1 MKPADEVLGAVGFSV
16 MTVRPGDTALA
27 MGLSDLPVVATS
39 HLLHAMESATIA
51 ALSEYLD
58 NGETTFL
65 LSTSIELLASAQVG
79 DELRANARCTNV
91 EGRASQSN
99 ALGQGQCILTFLC
112 DIYEGERHIAQAEI
126 KRATV
131 ERVTFLARTA
141 AQELLKSS
149 NSFSATTN

>member
-1 MKPADEVLGAVGFSV
+1 MNPADEIIGAVGFSV

-27 MGLSDLPVVATS
+27 MGLSDLPVVAVS

-51 ALSEYLD
+51 ALSEHLD

-65 LSTSIELLASAQVG
+65 LSTSVELLASAQVG
-79 DELRANARCTNV
+79 DELRANARCTNID
-91 EGRASQSN
+91 GRE
-99 ALGQGQCILTFLC
+99 LTFQC
-112 DIYEGERHIAQAEI
+112 DVYQGERHIAQAEI

-141 AQELLKSS
+141 AEELLR
-149 NSFSATTN
+149 N

>member
-1 MKPADEVLGAVGFSV
+1 

-27 MGLSDLPVVATS
+27 MGLSDLPIVATS

-51 ALSEYLD
+51 ALSEHLD

-65 LSTSIELLASAQVG
+65 IATSIELLGSAPVG
-79 DELRANARCTNV
+79 VELRANARCTNI
-91 EGRASQSN
+91 EGRE
-99 ALGQGQCILTFLC
+99 LFFTCE
-112 DIYEGERHIAQAEI
+112 IYDGERLVAQGEI

-141 AQELLKSS
+141 AESLLR
-149 NSFSATTN
+149 N

>member
-1 MKPADEVLGAVGFSV
+1 MKPSEEVLGAVGFSV

-27 MGLSDLPVVATS
+27 MGLSDLPIVATS

-65 LSTSIELLASAQVG
+65 LGTSIELLGSAPVG
-79 DELRANARCTNV
+79 VELRANARCTNID
-91 EGRASQSN
+91 GRELSFA
-99 ALGQGQCILTFLC
+99 CE
-112 DIYEGERHIAQAEI
+112 IYEGDRLVAQGEI

-141 AQELLKSS
+141 AESLLKS
-149 NSFSATTN
+149 

>member
-1 MKPADEVLGAVGFSV
+1 MRTLMQPAEDVLGAVGFSV

-27 MGLSDLPVVATS
+27 MGLSDLPVVAAS

-58 NGETTFL
+58 NGKTTFL
-65 LSTSIELLASAQVG
+65 LSTSITLLASAQVG
-79 DELRANARCTNV
+79 DELRANARCTDIQ
-91 EGRASQSN
+91 GRE
-99 ALGQGQCILTFLC
+99 ITFAC
-112 DIYEGERHIAQAEI
+112 DVYEGERHIAQAEI

-141 AQELLKSS
+141 AESLIK
-149 NSFSATTN
+149 N

>member
-1 MKPADEVLGAVGFSV
+1 MKPAEEVLGAVGFSV

-27 MGLSDLPVVATS
+27 MGLSDLPIVATS

-65 LSTSIELLASAQVG
+65 LGTTIELLGSAPVG
-79 DELRANARCTNV
+79 VELRANARCTNI
-91 EGRASQSN
+91 EGRELSFA
-99 ALGQGQCILTFLC
+99 CE
-112 DIYEGERHIAQAEI
+112 IYDGERLVAQGEI

-141 AQELLKSS
+141 AQSLLRS
-149 NSFSATTN
+149 

>member
-1 MKPADEVLGAVGFSV
+1 MNPADEIIGAVGFSV

-27 MGLSDLPVVATS
+27 MGLSDLPVVAVS

-51 ALSEYLD
+51 ALSEHLD

-65 LSTSIELLASAQVG
+65 LSTSVELLASAQVG
-79 DELRANARCTNV
+79 DELRANARCINID
-91 EGRASQSN
+91 GRE
-99 ALGQGQCILTFLC
+99 LTFQC
-112 DIYEGERHIAQAEI
+112 DVYQGERHIAQAEI

-141 AQELLKSS
+141 AEELLR
-149 NSFSATTN
+149 N

>member
-1 MKPADEVLGAVGFSV
+1 MQPAEDVLGAVGFSV

-27 MGLSDLPVVATS
+27 MGLSELPIVATS
-39 HLLHAMESATIA
+39 HLLHSMESATIA
-51 ALSEYLD
+51 AISEYLD

-65 LSTSIELLASAQVG
+65 LGTSIELLGSAPVG
-79 DELRANARCTNV
+79 VELRANARCTNID
-91 EGRASQSN
+91 GRE
-99 ALGQGQCILTFLC
+99 LTFQC
-112 DIYEGERHIAQAEI
+112 EIYDGERLIAQGEI

-149 NSFSATTN
+149 NL

>member
-1 MKPADEVLGAVGFSV
+1 MQPAEDVIGAVGFSV

-65 LSTSIELLASAQVG
+65 LSTTINLLASAQVG
-79 DELRANARCTNV
+79 DELRANARCTNI

-99 ALGQGQCILTFLC
+99 ALGQGQIVLTFTC
-112 DIYEGERHIAQAEI
+112 DVYEGERHIAQGEI

-141 AQELLKSS
+141 AESLIK
-149 NSFSATTN
+149 N

>member
-1 MKPADEVLGAVGFSV
+1 MKPIEEVLGAVGFSV
-16 MTVRPGDTALA
+16 MTVRAGDTAVA
-27 MGLSDLPVVATS
+27 MGLSDLPIVATS

-79 DELRANARCTNV
+79 DELRANARCSNI
-91 EGRASQSN
+91 EGRE
-99 ALGQGQCILTFLC
+99 ITFEC
-112 DIYEGERHIAQAEI
+112 DVYQDERHIAQAEI

-149 NSFSATTN
+149 NS

>member
-1 MKPADEVLGAVGFSV
+1 MKPAEEVLGAVGFSV

-27 MGLSDLPVVATS
+27 MGLSDLPIVATS

-65 LSTSIELLASAQVG
+65 LGTSIELVGSAPVG
-79 DELRANARCTNV
+79 VELRANARCTNID
-91 EGRASQSN
+91 GRELSFA
-99 ALGQGQCILTFLC
+99 CE
-112 DIYEGERHIAQAEI
+112 IYEGERLVAQGEI

-141 AQELLKSS
+141 AQSLLRS
-149 NSFSATTN
+149 

>member
-1 MKPADEVLGAVGFSV
+1 MKPAEEVLGAVGFSV

-27 MGLSDLPVVATS
+27 MGLSDLPIVATS

-65 LSTSIELLASAQVG
+65 LGTSIELLGSAPVG
-79 DELRANARCTNV
+79 VELRANARCTNID
-91 EGRASQSN
+91 GRELSFA
-99 ALGQGQCILTFLC
+99 CE
-112 DIYEGERHIAQAEI
+112 IYEGERLVAQGEI

-131 ERVTFLARTA
+131 ERVTYLARTA
-141 AQELLKSS
+141 AESLLK
-149 NSFSATTN
+149 N

>member
-1 MKPADEVLGAVGFSV
+1 MKPVEEVLGAVGFSV
-16 MTVRPGDTALA
+16 ATVRVGDTALA
-27 MGLSDLPVVATS
+27 MGLSELPIAATS

-79 DELRANARCTNV
+79 DELRATARCSQI
-91 EGRASQSN
+91 EGRE
-99 ALGQGQCILTFLC
+99 LTFEC
-112 DIYEGERHIAQAEI
+112 DIYQDDRHIAQAVI

-141 AQELLKSS
+141 AQSLLK
-149 NSFSATTN
+149 N

>member
-1 MKPADEVLGAVGFSV
+1 MKPAEEVLGAVGFSV

-27 MGLSDLPVVATS
+27 MGLSDLPIVATS

-65 LSTSIELLASAQVG
+65 LGTSIELLGSAPVG
-79 DELRANARCTNV
+79 VELRANARCTNI
-91 EGRASQSN
+91 EGRELSFA
-99 ALGQGQCILTFLC
+99 CE
-112 DIYEGERHIAQAEI
+112 IYEGERLVAQGEI

-141 AQELLKSS
+141 AESLLKS
-149 NSFSATTN
+149 

>member
-1 MKPADEVLGAVGFSV
+1 MKPAEDVIGAVGFSV

-27 MGLSDLPVVATS
+27 MGLSDLPVIATS

-51 ALSEYLD
+51 ALSEYLE

-65 LSTSIELLASAQVG
+65 LSTEIELLASAQVG
-79 DELRANARCTNV
+79 DELRANARCTDIS
-91 EGRASQSN
+91 GRE
-99 ALGQGQCILTFLC
+99 LTFEC
-112 DIYEGERHIAQAEI
+112 DIYEGERHIAQAQI

-141 AQELLKSS
+141 AQELLR
-149 NSFSATTN
+149 N

>member
-1 MKPADEVLGAVGFSV
+1 MKPAEEVLGTVGFSV

-27 MGLSDLPVVATS
+27 MGLSDLPIVATS

-65 LSTSIELLASAQVG
+65 LGTSIELLGSAPVG
-79 DELRANARCTNV
+79 VELRANARCTNID
-91 EGRASQSN
+91 GRELSFA
-99 ALGQGQCILTFLC
+99 CE
-112 DIYEGERHIAQAEI
+112 IYEGERLVAQGEI

-141 AQELLKSS
+141 AESLLR
-149 NSFSATTN
+149 N

>member
-1 MKPADEVLGAVGFSV
+1 MKPVDEVLGAVGFSV

-27 MGLSDLPVVATS
+27 MGLSELPVVAAS

-51 ALSEYLD
+51 ALSEHLD

-65 LSTSIELLASAQVG
+65 LSTTIELLASAQVG
-79 DELRANARCTNV
+79 DELRSNARCSSI
-91 EGRASQSN
+91 EGRE
-99 ALGQGQCILTFLC
+99 LTFQC
-112 DIYEGERHIAQAEI
+112 EIYQGDRHIAQAEI

-141 AQELLKSS
+141 AEELLR
-149 NSFSATTN
+149 N

>member
-1 MKPADEVLGAVGFSV
+1 MKPAEEVLGAVGFSV

-27 MGLSDLPVVATS
+27 MGLSDLPIVATS

-65 LSTSIELLASAQVG
+65 RGTSIELLGSAPVG
-79 DELRANARCTNV
+79 VELRANARCTNI
-91 EGRASQSN
+91 EGRELSFA
-99 ALGQGQCILTFLC
+99 CE
-112 DIYEGERHIAQAEI
+112 IYEGERLVAQGEI

-141 AQELLKSS
+141 AESLLK
-149 NSFSATTN
+149 N

>member
-1 MKPADEVLGAVGFSV
+1 MKPAEEVLGAVGFSV

-27 MGLSDLPVVATS
+27 MGLSDLPIVATS

-65 LSTSIELLASAQVG
+65 LSTSIDLLGSAPVG
-79 DELRANARCTNV
+79 VELRANARCTNID
-91 EGRASQSN
+91 GRELSFA
-99 ALGQGQCILTFLC
+99 CE
-112 DIYEGERHIAQAEI
+112 IYEGERLVAQGGI

-141 AQELLKSS
+141 AESLLK
-149 NSFSATTN
+149 N

>member
-1 MKPADEVLGAVGFSV
+1 MNPADEIIGAVGFSV

-27 MGLSDLPVVATS
+27 MGLSDLPVVAVS

-51 ALSEYLD
+51 ALSEHLD

-65 LSTSIELLASAQVG
+65 LSTSVELLASAQVG
-79 DELRANARCTNV
+79 DELRANARCTNI
-91 EGRASQSN
+91 EGRE
-99 ALGQGQCILTFLC
+99 LTFQC
-112 DIYEGERHIAQAEI
+112 DVYQGERHIAQAEI

-141 AQELLKSS
+141 AEELLR
-149 NSFSATTN
+149 N

>member
-1 MKPADEVLGAVGFSV
+1 MKPAEEVLGAVGFSV

-27 MGLSDLPVVATS
+27 MGLSDLPIVATS

-65 LSTSIELLASAQVG
+65 LGTSIELLGSAPVG
-79 DELRANARCTNV
+79 VELRANARCTNI
-91 EGRASQSN
+91 EGRELSFA
-99 ALGQGQCILTFLC
+99 CE
-112 DIYEGERHIAQAEI
+112 IYEGDRLVAQGEI

-141 AQELLKSS
+141 AESLLKS
-149 NSFSATTN
+149 

>member
-1 MKPADEVLGAVGFSV
+1 MQPAEDVIGAVGFSV

-65 LSTSIELLASAQVG
+65 LSTSINLLASAQVG
-79 DELRANARCTNV
+79 DELRANARCTDI
-91 EGRASQSN
+91 EGRE
-99 ALGQGQCILTFLC
+99 LTFTC
-112 DIYEGERHIAQAEI
+112 DVYEGERHIAQGEI

-141 AQELLKSS
+141 AESLIK
-149 NSFSATTN
+149 N

>member
-1 MKPADEVLGAVGFSV
+1 MKPAEEVLGAVGFSV

-27 MGLSDLPVVATS
+27 MGLSDLPIVATS

-51 ALSEYLD
+51 ALSEHLD

-65 LSTSIELLASAQVG
+65 LATSIELLGSAPVG
-79 DELRANARCTNV
+79 VELRANARCTNI
-91 EGRASQSN
+91 EGRELSFA
-99 ALGQGQCILTFLC
+99 CE
-112 DIYEGERHIAQAEI
+112 IYEGERLVAQGEI

-141 AQELLKSS
+141 AQSLLRS
-149 NSFSATTN
+149 

>member
-1 MKPADEVLGAVGFSV
+1 MKPAEEVLGAVGFSV

-27 MGLSDLPVVATS
+27 MGLSDLPIVATS

-65 LSTSIELLASAQVG
+65 LGTTIELLGSAPVG
-79 DELRANARCTNV
+79 VELRANARCTNI
-91 EGRASQSN
+91 EGRELSFA
-99 ALGQGQCILTFLC
+99 CE
-112 DIYEGERHIAQAEI
+112 IYEGERLVAQGEI

-141 AQELLKSS
+141 AESLLRS
-149 NSFSATTN
+149 

>member
-1 MKPADEVLGAVGFSV
+1 MKPAEEVLGAVGFSV

-27 MGLSDLPVVATS
+27 MGLSDLPIVATS

-65 LSTSIELLASAQVG
+65 RSTSIELLGSGPVG
-79 DELRANARCTNV
+79 VELRANARCTNI
-91 EGRASQSN
+91 EGRELSFA
-99 ALGQGQCILTFLC
+99 CE
-112 DIYEGERHIAQAEI
+112 IYEGERLVAQGEI

-141 AQELLKSS
+141 AESLLKS
-149 NSFSATTN
+149 

>member
-1 MKPADEVLGAVGFSV
+1 MRILMQPAEDVIGAVGFSV

-65 LSTSIELLASAQVG
+65 LSTTINLLASAQAG
-79 DELRANARCTNV
+79 DELRANARCTNI
-91 EGRASQSN
+91 EGRE
-99 ALGQGQCILTFLC
+99 LTSTC
-112 DIYEGERHIAQAEI
+112 DVYEGERHIAQGEI

-141 AQELLKSS
+141 AESLIK
-149 NSFSATTN
+149 N

>member
-1 MKPADEVLGAVGFSV
+1 MKPAEEVLGAVGFSV

-27 MGLSDLPVVATS
+27 MGLSDLPIVATS

-65 LSTSIELLASAQVG
+65 RGTSIELLGSAPVG
-79 DELRANARCTNV
+79 VELRANARCTNI
-91 EGRASQSN
+91 EGRELSFT
-99 ALGQGQCILTFLC
+99 CE
-112 DIYEGERHIAQAEI
+112 IYEGERLVAQGEI

-141 AQELLKSS
+141 AESLLKS
-149 NSFSATTN
+149 

>member
-1 MKPADEVLGAVGFSV
+1 MKPAEEVLGAVGFSV

-27 MGLSDLPVVATS
+27 MGLSDLPIVATS

-65 LSTSIELLASAQVG
+65 LGTTIELLGSAPVG
-79 DELRANARCTNV
+79 VELRANARCTNI
-91 EGRASQSN
+91 EGRELSFA
-99 ALGQGQCILTFLC
+99 CE
-112 DIYEGERHIAQAEI
+112 IYEGERLVAQGEI

-141 AQELLKSS
+141 AQSLLRS
-149 NSFSATTN
+149 

>member
-1 MKPADEVLGAVGFSV
+1 MKPAEEVLGAVGFSV

-27 MGLSDLPVVATS
+27 MGLSELPVVAAS
-39 HLLHAMESATIA
+39 HLLHTMESATIA

-58 NGETTFL
+58 NGEPTFL

-79 DELRANARCTNV
+79 DELRANARCINI
-91 EGRASQSN
+91 EGRE
-99 ALGQGQCILTFLC
+99 LTFQC
-112 DIYEGERHIAQAEI
+112 DVYEGERHIAQAEI

-141 AQELLKSS
+141 AESLLK
-149 NSFSATTN
+149 N